1 MKACRWHRNY
11 PSSTGNNTILHI
23 QTNGRMFPQVEV
35 LEWHFIISIINI
47 KKGTFIAFKALL
59 NRYFTVTNNDM
70 LYQIFVK
77 QLWRFIM
84 FITVFIKHVWSIKE
98 LQLYNTPFSDKWF
111 IKHFTVCKQ
120 WIIIIIK
127 FNYIS
132 ILKNIWLRC
141 FHSLRLIVA
150 FQTSSPD
157 LWRAKTKTKIIKVCS
172 SVCLQSFSTR
182 SVYSYLIT
190 VHAVFIMH
198 FVYLSSVLYL
208 YAFPLLDIF
217 SLRSANCFYRLWIFI
232 HVTIRCGEQQGA
244 LYDLCLSRSNPKER
258 RGWCQALVFG
268 SCLWVVNQSA
278 EHCYE
283 LNIWKCV

>member
-1 MKACRWHRNY
+1 MPIKAIHLFHPLNPYDVDVTLAPAVPSGLRKCTCVPMFRHQHALMKACRWHRNY

-23 QTNGRMFPQVEV
+23 QTNRRMFPQVEV

-59 NRYFTVTNNDM
+59 NSYFTVTNNDM

-84 FITVFIKHVWSIKE
+84 FITVFIKHVCSIKE

-157 LWRAKTKTKIIKVCS
+157 LWRAKTKTKIIKTRT
-172 SVCLQSFSTR
+172 SVHQ
-182 SVYSYLIT
+182 SVYSLSPP
-190 VHAVFIMH
+190 AVFTLI
-198 FVYLSSVLYL
+198 
-208 YAFPLLDIF
+208 
-217 SLRSANCFYRLWIFI
+217 
-232 HVTIRCGEQQGA
+232 
-244 LYDLCLSRSNPKER
+244 
-258 RGWCQALVFG
+258 
-268 SCLWVVNQSA
+268 
-278 EHCYE
+278 
-283 LNIWKCV
+283 